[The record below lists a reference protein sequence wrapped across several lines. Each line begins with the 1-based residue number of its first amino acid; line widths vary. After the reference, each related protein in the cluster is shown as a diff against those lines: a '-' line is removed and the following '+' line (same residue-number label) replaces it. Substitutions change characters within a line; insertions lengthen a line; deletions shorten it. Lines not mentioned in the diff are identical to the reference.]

1 MKKFLILILPL
12 ISLLCVSCEKNSPTE
27 DGEQDEVTLIGTWQS
42 YNVRYVDPFEP
53 SESYTEARSDCKVT
67 FTETEA
73 EFVLEEMPT
82 DTETGYILS
91 SFKSGYKFKE
101 GDNSIIYFEDAY
113 NKYGQ
118 EIVAQF
124 TDGQLVVVQ
133 YSSDWDWHW
142 EYFFTKV
149 DLK

>member
-1 MKKFLILILPL
+1 MKKFLIVILTL
-12 ISLLCVSCEKNSPTE
+12 ISLLCVSCKKESSTGVE
-27 DGEQDEVTLIGTWQS
+27 EQEEVTLLGTWQS

-53 SESYTEARSDCKVT
+53 SESYTEARGDCKVT

-82 DTETGYILS
+82 DTETGYLLS
-91 SFKSGYKFKE
+91 SFKSGYTFKD
-101 GDNSIIYFEDAY
+101 GDDSIIYFEDAY

-124 TDGQLVVVQ
+124 SDGQLVVAQ
-133 YSSDWDWHW
+133 YSSEWDWHW
-142 EYFFTKV
+142 EYFFTKIQ
-149 DLK
+149 